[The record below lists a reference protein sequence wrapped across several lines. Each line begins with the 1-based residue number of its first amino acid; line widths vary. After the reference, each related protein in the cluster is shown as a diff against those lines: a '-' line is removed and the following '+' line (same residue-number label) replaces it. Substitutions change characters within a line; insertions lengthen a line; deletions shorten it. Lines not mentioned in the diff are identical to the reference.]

1 MTDRGDSDEPLQRL
15 PAGLPRR
22 YAEYKPAPAAP
33 AIPPTNV
40 GGYDELL
47 AHFRS
52 LGKKLPRSK
61 EGLAAV
67 DRLMDG
73 RTDRATLAK
82 LVRAIGM
89 FYGDLLTHTV
99 PGAHWE
105 VVVEGDPCVRVT
117 RNTTVSVVSV
127 ANRRL
132 TTGIPTL
139 QQNYAHVLDIVAA
152 EE

>member
-1 MTDRGDSDEPLQRL
+1 MTDPGDSDEPLQQL

-22 YAEYKPAPAAP
+22 YAEYKPAPAEP

-40 GGYDELL
+40 GGYDDLL
-47 AHFRS
+47 ALFRS
-52 LGKKLPRSK
+52 LGKELPRTK

-67 DRLMDG
+67 DHLMDG
-73 RTDRATLAK
+73 HTDRAALAK

-117 RNTTVSVVSV
+117 RGTAVSVVYV
-127 ANRRL
+127 AERRL
-132 TTGIPTL
+132 TVGIPTL
-139 QQNYAHVLDIVAA
+139 QQNYAHVLEIVALEA
-152 EE
+152 